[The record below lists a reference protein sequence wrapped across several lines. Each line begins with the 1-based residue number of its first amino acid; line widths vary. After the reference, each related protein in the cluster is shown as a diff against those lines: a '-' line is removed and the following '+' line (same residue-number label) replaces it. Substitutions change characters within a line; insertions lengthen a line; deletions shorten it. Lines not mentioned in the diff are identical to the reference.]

1 MKLKSLGYG
10 LSVLAILASS
20 CKKEN
25 TNTNSS
31 TNVIADTV
39 GFAAKIMTGNSLQK
53 NWKSASANSNQG
65 TPIPGS
71 DYFAIRGG
79 INADELTLISFG
91 KYIDDTSSI
100 SGRLTMTIENVK
112 DTGTYIFDGI
122 NANYT
127 VLSIANGTNLVYYSS
142 DVNNQGTV
150 VITKYDTINNTTS
163 GTFNFTLTAS
173 GNIIQVENGIFTD
186 IPFKQ

>member
-1 MKLKSLGYG
+1 LK
-10 LSVLAILASS
+10 
-20 CKKEN
+20 
-25 TNTNSS
+25 
-31 TNVIADTV
+31 
-39 GFAAKIMTGNSLQK
+39 
-53 NWKSASANSNQG
+53 
-65 TPIPGS
+65 
-71 DYFAIRGG
+71 DY
-79 INADELTLISFG
+79 
-91 KYIDDTSSI
+91 Y
-100 SGRLTMTIENVK
+100 
-112 DTGTYIFDGI
+112 I

-142 DVNNQGTV
+142 DVNNQGSV

>member
-1 MKLKSLGYG
+1 MKKKSLFYCFC
-10 LSVLAILASS
+10 VLVIFATS
-20 CKKEN
+20 CKKQH
-25 TNTNSS
+25 TNTSS
-31 TNVIADTV
+31 NGNADTV
-39 GFAAKIMTGNSLQK
+39 GFAAKMITGNSLQK

-65 TPIPGS
+65 APVPGS

-79 INADELTLISFG
+79 INSDQLTLMSFG